1 MSVDLSS
8 WEEKIHAD
16 PDDEVNDIDDSLP
29 SEEKEGHEMFKDGV
43 LTIGCVGKYMIFMYF
58 VRHYHRYITIVQLY
72 FLKEY
77 GSLERTDS
85 SFIFFCMKDI
95 QMLENPLY

>member
-43 LTIGCVGKYMIFMYF
+43 LTIGCVGIYVFCQTLSQI
-58 VRHYHRYITIVQLY
+58 HYQ
-72 FLKEY
+72 FLLIPLC
-77 GSLERTDS
+77 STLFLEG
-85 SFIFFCMKDI
+85 IW
-95 QMLENPLY
+95 

>member
-43 LTIGCVGKYMIFMYF
+43 LTIGCVGKYMIICILSDI
-58 VRHYHRYITIVQLY
+58 ITDTLPV
-72 FLKEY
+72 
-77 GSLERTDS
+77 SLNTS
-85 SFIFFCMKDI
+85 LFNFIS
-95 QMLENPLY
+95 

>member
-58 VRHYHRYITIVQLY
+58 VRHYHRYINYQFLLIPLYSTLFLEGIVQ
-72 FLKEY
+72 KE
-77 GSLERTDS
+77 LIHHLF
-85 SFIFFCMKDI
+85 SFA
-95 QMLENPLY
+95 

>member
-8 WEEKIHAD
+8 WEEKIDAD
-16 PDDEVNDIDDSLP
+16 SDDEVNDIDDSLP

-58 VRHYHRYITIVQLY
+58 VRHYHRYIT
-72 FLKEY
+72 
-77 GSLERTDS
+77 
-85 SFIFFCMKDI
+85 SFS
-95 QMLENPLY
+95 